1 MPQSVVVLSSQLI
14 TTLSAL
20 AYLRWRGIR
29 GTRLHVVSLY
39 RDDLSHSSKAFQP
52 LLHQL
57 AAQDGHQCQ
66 FIQIPPD
73 QFGVLRLSA
82 GDSVLIGPEPL
93 KCSLLLLPRLDDREG
108 QRMLLGYQAAEVVE
122 LGESIGVETCLYSPA
137 GRRERRRVLQR
148 LRCSEGRAVVRQDP
162 LVPLD
167 QPVDLARLR
176 CLLDLCAV
184 CRASLAETTSSNSSP
199 FMGVMLCL
207 PYLKLQSW
215 RFRWRLMGRSLGW
228 RQAPVIEN
236 RSYFRRAVGSALRH
250 LPAAA
255 PVAVQAHPRN
265 EAHHGLIDQL
275 LRPLRPNAVLEVLP
289 STDPLEVRLSSEWSP
304 EGGGRWR
311 VLGFGTNLLAAAVFL
326 APDHRGV
333 TLCQPADEG
342 WWWRCSDP
350 WLNRR
355 EWRRSQH
362 VRAVLANL
370 LDALDRLQPQ

>member
-39 RDDLSHSSKAFQP
+39 RDDLSHSTKAFQP
-52 LLHQL
+52 LLQEL

-108 QRMLLGYQAAEVVE
+108 QRMLLGYQASEVVE
-122 LGESIGVETCLYSPA
+122 LGESIGVETRLYSPA

-342 WWWRCSDP
+342 WWWRCSDS

>member
-39 RDDLSHSSKAFQP
+39 RDDLSHSTKAFQP
-52 LLHQL
+52 LLQDL

-108 QRMLLGYQAAEVVE
+108 QRMLLSYQAAEVVE

-199 FMGVMLCL
+199 CMGVMLCL
-207 PYLKLQSW
+207 PYLKLQTW

-228 RQAPVIEN
+228 RWALGIEN
-236 RSYFRRAVGSALRH
+236 QTYCRRAVRAVWRH
-250 LPAAA
+250 LPEAV
-255 PVAVQAHPRN
+255 PLRVQAHPKN
-265 EAHHGLIDQL
+265 EAHHGLIEQL
-275 LRPLRPNAVLEVLP
+275 LRPLCPAAALEVLA
-289 STDPLEVRLSSEWSP
+289 STDPLEVRLASGWSP
-304 EGGGRWR
+304 EGSGRWQ

-326 APDHRGV
+326 APHHRGV
-333 TLCQPADEG
+333 TLCRPVEKG
-342 WWWRCSDP
+342 WWRRCSDP

-362 VRAVLANL
+362 VRAVLTNL
-370 LDALDRLQPQ
+370 LDALDRVKGQ

>member
-1 MPQSVVVLSSQLI
+1 MAQSVVVLSSQLI

-39 RDDLSHSSKAFQP
+39 QDDLSHSTKAFQQ
-52 LLHQL
+52 LLQDL
-57 AAQDGHQCQ
+57 AAQDGHLCQ
-66 FIQIPPD
+66 FIHIPPD

-108 QRMLLGYQAAEVVE
+108 QRMLLSYQAAEVVE

-137 GRRERRRVLQR
+137 GRRARRRVLQR

-199 FMGVMLCL
+199 CMGVMLCL

-250 LPAAA
+250 LPAAV
-255 PVAVQAHPRN
+255 PVGVQAHPKN

-275 LRPLRPNAVLEVLP
+275 LRPLRPIAALQLLA
-289 STDPLEVRLSSEWSP
+289 STDPLEVRLSSGWAR
-304 EGGGRWR
+304 EGSAPWR

-342 WWWRCSDP
+342 WWWRCSDS